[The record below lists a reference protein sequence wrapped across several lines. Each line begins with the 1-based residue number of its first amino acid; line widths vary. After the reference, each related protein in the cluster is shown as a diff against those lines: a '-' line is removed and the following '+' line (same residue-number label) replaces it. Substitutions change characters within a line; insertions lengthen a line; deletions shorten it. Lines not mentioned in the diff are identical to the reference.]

1 MKAIV
6 IREPGGVDVL
16 ELRDV
21 PDPIPTR
28 GEVCVRIRATA
39 VNRADLLQRMGAYP
53 APPGAPTDIPGLELA
68 GEIESLGDG
77 VTDLAVGDR
86 VFGLAGGGTYAQ
98 KVVVPSRTLARMPS
112 GISFTD
118 AAAIP
123 EAFLTAYDALV
134 VQGRLQAGER
144 VLVSAVG
151 SGVGT
156 AAVQIIRAL
165 GARAFGTARSGDKIE
180 RAKALGL
187 IDGVVP
193 DGARFATAV
202 TKLVGGGVNVVIEL
216 VGGAYVAEDLACIA
230 ARGRIVV
237 VGLMAGT
244 HADVDLGIVLGKRA
258 TIVGTMMRARP
269 LEEKILAAR
278 MLEENLAPLIAD
290 EKLVPVIDRVLSLE
304 KAREA
309 HTLMA
314 SSETFGKIVLEVP

>member
-193 DGARFATAV
+193 DGGRFATAV